1 MSRVY
6 TVPSDGALRAGGDET
21 VEYVVHNV
29 VLALRRFDPEVVV
42 RGWAYDWVADGV
54 RYIIGRS
61 LYKALVDGGLGL
73 EPITHD
79 TWVLDTKDGVL
90 NIVKRVV
97 QLLDGI
103 YRITIE
109 KGEASIGLVVNN
121 VKTELLIKPLSGGY
135 IMRPYVDK
143 LEVGSTPLYNDITKR
158 VTEAVKRLSREG
170 RGFFTTWVG
179 DCEVVLNNAS
189 RMAFTITPS
198 LLGIDLPFSIPI
210 YEPNAFAVTSESSII
225 IRHADYGEK
234 AFKFDGEYLLWV
246 RARG

>member
-1 MSRVY
+1 MPRVC
-6 TVPSDGALRAGGDET
+6 TVPSDGILKASGDET
-21 VEYVVHNV
+21 VEYVVHDV
-29 VLALRRFDPEVVV
+29 VLVLRRFNPEVVV
-42 RGWAYDWVADGV
+42 RGWAYDWVVDGV
-54 RYIIGRS
+54 GYIIGKT

-73 EPITHD
+73 KPITYD
-79 TWVLDTKDGVL
+79 TWELQTRDGVL

-109 KGEASIGLVVNN
+109 RGEASIGLVIDN
-121 VKTELLIKPLSGGY
+121 VKTVLLIKPISGGY
-135 IMRPYVDK
+135 VMRSYVDK
-143 LEVGSTPLYNDITKR
+143 LEVGGTPLYNDIANR
-158 VTEAVKRLSREG
+158 VAEAVKRLSREG

-198 LLGIDLPFSIPI
+198 LLGIDLPFAIPI
-210 YEPNAFAVTSESSII
+210 HETNAFVVTSESSII

-234 AFKFDGEYLLWV
+234 TFKFDREYLLWV
-246 RARG
+246 RARE